1 MNAAKLA
8 LVASVAT
15 IMMTAGAAAQTNMN
29 SSTGAS
35 GDVSAA
41 THCRD
46 ANGQVQL
53 QAAMSGSGA
62 GSGAAT
68 TGSATT
74 GDAAGGATTGSAT
87 TGSAT
92 EPSSSAMNSGS
103 TADGANVGT
112 SAAAG
117 ADLPTC

>member
-15 IMMTAGAAAQTNMN
+15 LMMTAGASAQSNMN
-29 SSTGAS
+29 SNTGMS
-35 GDVSAA
+35 GNVSAS

-53 QAAMSGSGA
+53 KSAMSGKS

-68 TGSATT
+68 TGS
-74 GDAAGGATTGSAT
+74 GASGSAT
-87 TGSAT
+87 GSKGSMSGQTG
-92 EPSSSAMNSGS
+92 MNSGAS
-103 TADGANVGT
+103 GSGTTSGTTAGAG
-112 SAAAG
+112 AAASN
-117 ADLPTC
+117 LPSC

>member
-15 IMMTAGAAAQTNMN
+15 IMMTAGASAQSNMN
-29 SSTGAS
+29 SNTGMS

-53 QAAMSGSGA
+53 KSAMSGQ
-62 GSGAAT
+62 
-68 TGSATT
+68 TGS
-74 GDAAGGATTGSAT
+74 GSAT
-87 TGSAT
+87 TGSAAT
-92 EPSSSAMNSGS
+92 GSATGSGDRASGQTGSATTPGASGS
-103 TADGANVGT
+103 
-112 SAAAG
+112 AAG
-117 ADLPTC
+117 TGTAATNNSTMAANLPSC

>member
-15 IMMTAGAAAQTNMN
+15 IMMTAGASAQSNMN
-29 SSTGAS
+29 STTGAS
-35 GDVSAA
+35 GKVSAA

-53 QAAMSGSGA
+53 KSAMSGQS

-68 TGSATT
+68 TGS
-74 GDAAGGATTGSAT
+74 GASGSASGAKGSMSGQ
-87 TGSAT
+87 TG
-92 EPSSSAMNSGS
+92 MNSGAS
-103 TADGANVGT
+103 GTTSSGTTAGAG
-112 SAAAG
+112 AAA
-117 ADLPTC
+117 ANLPSC